1 MCLCA
6 SSPFSPYAYST
17 VALHTLSALC
27 QSTHDSL
34 HTVCTQTLTAVCALS
49 RHSVEAPSS
58 LRLDSNSSDEGVGG
72 APRAWRVAGVLAVL
86 GSAPHGAR
94 PSPHKPLLINPTPP
108 PLITP
113 HGVTLSPHAPPYL
126 VRVRA
131 NPYPN
136 PNPNPS
142 PSPSPNPN
150 PNLNPNPN
158 HTRAGRPAPSPSRAR
173 PPGSAPLQPPG

>member
-58 LRLDSNSSDEGVGG
+58 LRLDSMLDSSCDEGVGG
-72 APRAWRVAGVLAVL
+72 ASRAWRVAGVLAVL
-86 GSAPHGAR
+86 GSAPHGAM
-94 PSPHKPLLINPTPP
+94 PSPHAPLLTTPPLLITPTPP
-108 PLITP
+108 LLITP

-126 VRVRA
+126 VRVWGRVRA
-131 NPYPN
+131 N
-136 PNPNPS
+136 
-142 PSPSPNPN
+142 
-150 PNLNPNPN
+150 
-158 HTRAGRPAPSPSRAR
+158 
-173 PPGSAPLQPPG
+173 